1 LAFLP
6 LETLLPDRDDR
17 VMQIAIL
24 LYEKLAALDA
34 VGPYEVLRCVPGWEV
49 RFVGVS
55 AGNVRTES
63 GALGLSADY
72 SLDEVNEADIVLV
85 PGGDGSEQAMV
96 DDAVLAWLRRIDAG
110 TRWTTSVC
118 TGSLVLGGAG
128 LLKGKRATS
137 HWLYL
142 DRLAELG
149 ADPVGGRFVEDG
161 KVVTAAGVSAG
172 IDMALH
178 LVGREAGPEVA
189 QAVQLGIEYDP
200 QPPFDAGSP
209 EKASEAIVE
218 AVTAFSRA
226 AAQ

>member
-1 LAFLP
+1 
-6 LETLLPDRDDR
+6 
-17 VMQIAIL
+17 MQIAIL

-49 RFVGVS
+49 RFVGAS
-55 AGNVRTES
+55 TGNVRTES

-72 SLDEVNEADIVLV
+72 SLDEVSEADIVLV
-85 PGGDGSEQAMV
+85 PGGDGSEQVMV

-110 TRWTTSVC
+110 TKWTTSVC

-137 HWLYL
+137 HWLHL
-142 DRLAELG
+142 ERLAELG
-149 ADPVGGRFVEDG
+149 ADPVGGRFVVDG

-209 EKASEAIVE
+209 EKAPDAVVE

-226 AAQ
+226 GAR